1 VFYRLFVIFVLF
13 IVCIYSLIFCTLI
26 LSVFYVIADTE
37 SSTDVDTSQHLDLLI
52 VEYFQ
57 SLAEIFQ
64 YKQLLEN
71 DVKDGF
77 FYMAKVNA

>member
-1 VFYRLFVIFVLF
+1 M
-13 IVCIYSLIFCTLI
+13 
-26 LSVFYVIADTE
+26 ANTE

>member
-1 VFYRLFVIFVLF
+1 M
-13 IVCIYSLIFCTLI
+13 
-26 LSVFYVIADTE
+26 ANTE
-37 SSTDVDTSQHLDLLI
+37 SSTDVDTSQQLDMLI

-57 SLAEIFQ
+57 YLAEIFQ